1 MNNPEAELTLDAA
14 EINVVTN
21 RTSDGNDG
29 EQTAG

>member
-14 EINVVTN
+14 EINVVPN
-21 RTSDGNDG
+21 RTSDGNDR